1 MSLKQTVKSLCPDT
15 VVSAYDSLVTTLQR
29 SPSAAKYA
37 VSAFKSLGPRWDEA
51 KLRRK
56 LYDSDAPMVPPMRIM
71 ADGTESLLDYKTIGD
86 EYKNLFIKYANLE
99 PTSAILDLGCG
110 IGRCAVPLT
119 GYLHSYGQYRGLD
132 VDVKAVKWCQERITK
147 RYRNFIFAPLDVYS
161 NIYNPS
167 GKIKASEV
175 HLPCSDR
182 SFDLVIAM
190 SLFSHL
196 FVDEA
201 ANYFQECHRIL
212 RPGGKMLFTSYVLNK
227 ESENLI
233 AGGKGLKLVHP
244 HGKLKVLEIETPDK
258 AVGFPEQLL
267 RDTIKIA
274 GFEKTEIHPGSWC
287 GRIKSLSQLDVI
299 VCTKL

>member
-1 MSLKQTVKSLCPDT
+1 MSLKQTVKSICPDP
-15 VVSAYDSLVTTLQR
+15 VVSAYDSLVNTLQR
-29 SPSAAKYA
+29 SPGAAKYA
-37 VSAFKSLGPRWDEA
+37 LSAFKSLGPRWDEA

-56 LYDSDAPMVPPMRIM
+56 LYDTDAPMVPPMRIM
-71 ADGTESLLDYKTIGD
+71 ADGTESLLDYKNQGD
-86 EYKNLFIKYANLE
+86 EFKKLFIKYANLE

-132 VDVKAVKWCQERITK
+132 VDAKAIKWCQERITK

-161 NIYNPS
+161 SIYNPA
-167 GKIKASEV
+167 GKTKASEIL
-175 HLPCSDR
+175 LPCSDR

-201 ANYFQECHRIL
+201 ANYFKECLRIL
-212 RPGGKMLFTSYVLNK
+212 RPGGKMLFTAYVLNK
-227 ESENLI
+227 ESEELI
-233 AGGKGLKLVHP
+233 AAGKGFKLVHA
-244 HGKLKVLEIETPDK
+244 HGGLKVLDADVPDK
-258 AVGFPEQLL
+258 TVGFPEQLL
-267 RDTIKIA
+267 RDTIKTA
-274 GFEKTEIHPGSWC
+274 GFEKIEIHPGGWC
-287 GRIKSLSQLDVI
+287 GRAKVLAQQDVI